1 MHLGN
6 AFRHSSPGDLVHVDF
21 LKQKSVAPKAFMHY
35 CTAIRMPKAV
45 RTDGGAELIAGTW
58 KAFCEQHQ
66 IRQEQSPC
74 STLPIRPSAIVLVF
88 CCQDRHPPCIKHI
101 RTFGARAY
109 VHQRKDQRGK
119 LMIVNSSSH
128 ETSRWT
134 STCFLTNRSTSNPKM
149 TDIVSIKKMSVSTNT
164 IKTLSLTALHC
175 SKDRQQHQQYRRPL
189 KMPKMKKPPLIPME
203 MPLTTTESFEGK
215 RGQVTTTPSTEDQ
228 VETA

>member
-1 MHLGN
+1 MEEPNSSPAHG
-6 AFRHSSPGDLVHVDF
+6 RHSASSTRYA
-21 LKQKSVAPKAFMHY
+21 KNKARAALFQSGLPPSY
-35 CTAIRMPKAV
+35 WCFAAKTATRHASSISAHSAREHMCISE
-45 RTDGGAELIAGTW
+45 RTRGASWSHG
-58 KAFCEQHQ
+58 
-66 IRQEQSPC
+66 QSWASSSA
-74 STLPIRPSAIVLVF
+74 STLTRRMAMW
-88 CCQDRHPPCIKHI
+88 CGH
-101 RTFGARAY
+101 
-109 VHQRKDQRGK
+109 